1 MGSDRA
7 YIERVIAIRAEFKRL
22 GFNLPDYI
30 FFDRLLY
37 GVTKGWAT
45 FIRNRMDEAAK
56 NVNAPPIED
65 DFMGLCRD
73 ILLRLSA
80 SVTSSTA
87 RDSRSQ
93 THAVDSV
100 KREDSA
106 RCSHCE
112 KPCHDEKSCWIKH
125 PGKCPPW
132 ARRDRKGASKNK
144 KKNDKMDKSDTDS
157 SKTMEKD
164 DGSAPIHNIVEKVF
178 HVRDPRWGDEAFW
191 PKTPAAH
198 QSWRHDQM
206 PAL

>member
-7 YIERVIAIRAEFKRL
+7 YIERVIAIRAEFKQL

-45 FIRNRMDEAAK
+45 LIRNRMDEAAK

-73 ILLRLSA
+73 ILLRLPA

-93 THAVDSV
+93 THAVD
-100 KREDSA
+100 RG
-106 RCSHCE
+106 RTQQCE
-112 KPCHDEKSCWIKH
+112 C
-125 PGKCPPW
+125 
-132 ARRDRKGASKNK
+132 
-144 KKNDKMDKSDTDS
+144 
-157 SKTMEKD
+157 
-164 DGSAPIHNIVEKVF
+164 
-178 HVRDPRWGDEAFW
+178 
-191 PKTPAAH
+191 
-198 QSWRHDQM
+198 
-206 PAL
+206 